1 MTEYWDAQAD
11 TLENAKRAAYS
22 EDDYEEAT
30 EAHVRLICD
39 LLGDTKGG
47 TLLDFGCGVG
57 RLTAPMSR
65 ALGGEIVGYDRSTE
79 MIRHARDQRAALG
92 LLGAIWYFEEELGFI
107 GMVDGAYS
115 MLVFQH
121 LDPTQLADAIS
132 DISHVLFPGAPFV
145 FQYVEG
151 DYHVDFDHRY
161 SEYEIHCL
169 LSGSGMRIVETFPD
183 PQRPEWRWV
192 KAVQE

>member
-1 MTEYWDAQAD
+1 MTGFWDAQAD

-39 LLGDTKGG
+39 LLGDVKGG
-47 TLLDFGCGVG
+47 PLLDFGCGVG
-57 RLTAPMSR
+57 RLMVPMSR
-65 ALGGEIVGYDRSTE
+65 ATGVEIIGYDTSPE
-79 MIRHARDQRAALG
+79 MLRHAREQRGTPG
-92 LLGAIWYFEEELGFI
+92 LQNTIWFWEGDLKGVGFFF
-107 GMVDGAYS
+107 GAYS

-169 LSGSGMRIVETFPD
+169 LSGSGLRIVETFPD

-192 KAVQE
+192 KAIQE